1 MIQTIAIYGIV
12 LFFCFVLAR
21 NAQKYKKKG
30 YIVAIVLLLT
40 LLAGLRKDSVGIDT
54 HTYAQYLN
62 LIRNG
67 QFNYVWGV
75 EYTFKM
81 IMLLFGKV
89 FKGYTAFLLS
99 MALIT
104 NACIISRLWNFRNVT
119 RFEWTVLVYYIM
131 FYFYGF
137 NIMRQMCAVAIVFWS
152 SRYIEKGKYLSF
164 FAGVAI
170 ACLFHTSAILGSCF
184 LFEEFANW
192 RYLDKWK
199 RRILQVSLF
208 IFPIG
213 IIYAIR
219 LLSDYSRYFVSSKMQ
234 VGAMLFA
241 KLLFFLI
248 SQYGLRASIVHC
260 EVKDSPACD
269 GKMTDKLNYII
280 RFIEIYYF
288 IGLLIAFVG
297 YANQTVFR
305 VSLYFYILECVYMG
319 TIMRYKK
326 IKTIYPILVALLY
339 SYLFLGTAFAGGQG
353 QVPYLFFWQ

>member
-1 MIQTIAIYGIV
+1 MIQTTMIYGIV

-21 NAQKYKKKG
+21 NAQKYEKRG
-30 YIVAIVLLLT
+30 YIVAIVLFLT

-54 HTYAQYLN
+54 HTYVRYLN

-104 NACIISRLWNFRNVT
+104 NACIIMKLWDFRNIT

-164 FAGVAI
+164 LVGVAF
-170 ACLFHTSAILGSCF
+170 ACLFHTSAILGACF
-184 LFEEFANW
+184 LLGEFVNW

-199 RRILQVSLF
+199 KRILQASVL
-208 IFPIG
+208 IFPIV

-260 EVKDSPACD
+260 EVKDYPACD
-269 GKMTDKLNYII
+269 GKVTEKLNYII
-280 RFIEIYYF
+280 RLIEIYYF
-288 IGLLIAFVG
+288 IGLLIAFAG

-305 VSLYFYILECVYMG
+305 ASLYFYILECVYIG
-319 TIMRYKK
+319 AIMRYKK
-326 IKTIYPILVALLY
+326 IKTIYPILVILLY
-339 SYLFLGTAFAGGQG
+339 SYLFFGTVFAGGQG